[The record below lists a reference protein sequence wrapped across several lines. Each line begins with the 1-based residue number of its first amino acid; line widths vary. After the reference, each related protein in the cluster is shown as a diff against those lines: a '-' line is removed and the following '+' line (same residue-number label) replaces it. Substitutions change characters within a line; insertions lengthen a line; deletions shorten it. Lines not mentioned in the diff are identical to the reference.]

1 MRWLLMTGVV
11 CLLLGTAHAQDNR
24 ALPIL
29 PQQLGRYQILTNARN
44 ETFLLDTVSGQTW
57 FLTQFTDFNKDPLAW
72 VPVHRLDSSNDTT
85 PLLNEYGLKPLK
97 QRR

>member
-11 CLLLGTAHAQDNR
+11 CLLLETAHAQDNR
-24 ALPIL
+24 PQPIL
-29 PQQLGRYQILTNARN
+29 PQQFGRYQILTDARN
-44 ETFLLDTVSGQTW
+44 ETFLLDTVSGQAW
-57 FLTQFTDFNKDPLAW
+57 LLTQFTDFNKDPLAW
-72 VPVHRLDSSNDTT
+72 VPVHRLDSLNDTT